1 MPPSKQSGDLLD
13 ETEALITQLVQRA
26 KRRRRIK
33 VPGKDGGPETTNVI
47 EPDIIDQVRAAKMAI
62 DFLAAKAKLRPEAEE
77 SDFERNIKDLHGEG
91 EGGSAAA
98 KE

>member
-13 ETEALITQLVQRA
+13 ETEALIIQIVQRA

-47 EPDIIDQVRAAKMAI
+47 EPDIIDQVRAGKMAI
-62 DFLAAKAKLRPEAEE
+62 DFLAAKAKIRPNTEE
-77 SDFERNIKDLHGEG
+77 SDFERNIKDLHDQGES
-91 EGGSAAA
+91 GGTAA
-98 KE
+98 ET